1 MERKI
6 PAIFIILAG
15 LALGLLAY
23 SAFFGREWG
32 ISVPIYTAIVLIT
45 VVGFA
50 VWEGLELNIR
60 RLWLMLPIL
69 FFAAMFYV
77 RANEEIL
84 FMDVLA
90 ILVLSALLTNH
101 FSQKYLDEVGWFDYL
116 AGLVYAGFMAFAGTF
131 IELGRLFGWLKRRQ
145 KREASGQWVS
155 ILRGIFL
162 ALPILAIFAVLLAS
176 ADPIFQ
182 EKLLWITSFL
192 DPNFDWEPL
201 FQVVIFTGAIS
212 WFMVGAIVFSIT
224 PRQVKRDETSTDT
237 EDIEKQ
243 SPKFFRL
250 NMTEAGIVLGAVVL
264 LFAFF
269 VFIQFAYLFS
279 QQADFIESMTYANYA
294 RRGFFELVAV
304 SVMSLALMLGLDR
317 STLKRAQGQQLFFR
331 LACILLVSLTMVILA
346 SAWRRMALYEAA
358 YGFSHLR
365 FYVHV
370 FMVCIGILFAVAL
383 LDIFRGRAH
392 IFSLGSLLV
401 AIAFLATLN
410 IVNVDAYIAQHNID
424 RYREGKDLDICYF
437 YTMSVDAAP
446 TILDFYQTM
455 EQSETRDAVQE
466 WLYYM
471 RWRTEEPR
479 DFLASN
485 LSYDAARGLSMIE
498 SASSSSDSSASCFG
512 STDDFSSRQ
521 LR

>member
-6 PAIFIILAG
+6 PAIFILLAG

-23 SAFFGREWG
+23 SAFYGRDWG

-50 VWEGLELNIR
+50 AWEGLELNIR
-60 RLWLMLPIL
+60 RLWLTLPIL

-84 FMDVLA
+84 FMDALA

-101 FSQKYLDEVGWFDYL
+101 FSQKYLDEVGSFDYL
-116 AGLVYAGFMAFAGTF
+116 ATLICAGFMAFVGSF
-131 IELGRLFGWLKRRQ
+131 IELGRFFDWLKRRQ

-155 ILRGIFL
+155 ILRGIFF

-182 EKLLWITSFL
+182 EKLLWITNIFGA
-192 DPNFDWEPL
+192 NFDWEPL
-201 FQVVIFTGAIS
+201 FEVAIFTGAVS
-212 WFMVGAIVFSIT
+212 WFMVGAIAFSIT
-224 PRQVKRDETSTDT
+224 PTQLKREKPST
-237 EDIEKQ
+237 EIEKQ
-243 SPKFFRL
+243 SPKFLRL

-279 QQADFIESMTYANYA
+279 QQTDFLESMTYANYA

-304 SVMSLALMLGLDR
+304 SVITLALMLGLDR
-317 STLKRAQGQQLFFR
+317 STLKRAHGQQVFFR

-346 SAWRRMALYEAA
+346 SAWRRMALYEEA

-370 FMVCIGILFAVAL
+370 FMICLGILFGVAL
-383 LDIFRGRAH
+383 LDIFRVRAH
-392 IFSLGSLLV
+392 IFSLGALLV

-410 IVNVDAYIAQHNID
+410 IINVDAYIAQHNID
-424 RYREGKDLDICYF
+424 RYHEGKELDVCYF
-437 YTMSVDAAP
+437 GNMSEDAVP
-446 TILDFYQTM
+446 VILDFYETM
-455 EQSETRDAVQE
+455 EENSTKDALAS
-466 WLYYM
+466 WLTWM
-471 RWRTEEPR
+471 SRQVEEPR
-479 DFLASN
+479 DFLESN
-485 LSYDAARGLSMIE
+485 LSYDAASRALNTFERPDAYVTCRGE
-498 SASSSSDSSASCFG
+498 
-512 STDDFSSRQ
+512 
-521 LR
+521 